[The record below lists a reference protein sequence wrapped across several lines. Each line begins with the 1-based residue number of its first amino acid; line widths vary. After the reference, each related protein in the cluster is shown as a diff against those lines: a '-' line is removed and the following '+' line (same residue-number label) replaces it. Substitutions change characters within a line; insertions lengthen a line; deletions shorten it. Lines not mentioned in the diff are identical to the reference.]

1 MPSIDIEVDEFVWS
15 CSKYDIKE
23 LIKVLVE
30 NDHLPKELYN
40 KKGEVKSE
48 MIRKTANEIEFSEKL
63 DLLKGK
69 YFSLSQ
75 EDELTLQTIINK
87 YT

>member
-40 KKGEVKSE
+40 EQGEVKKE
-48 MIRKTANEIEFSEKL
+48 MTRKSVNEIDFQENMER
-63 DLLKGK
+63 LKQK
-69 YFSLSQ
+69 YFSLNR
-75 EDELTLQTIINK
+75 EEELFLTQLFNK
-87 YT
+87 YN

>member
-30 NDHLPKELYN
+30 NEHLPKELYT

-48 MIRKTANEIEFSEKL
+48 MIRKTVNEIEFSDKL

-69 YFSLSQ
+69 YFSISQ